1 ILGAAQSVFSNL
13 VEFSDQAADVRKT
26 TGLTADEFDN
36 LADSLK
42 GLNTRT
48 SLQGLLDIAKVGGQL
63 GIAKGDILEFTKAI
77 DVAVQALGDD
87 FSGGAEE
94 IATSLGKLNT
104 VFGKELG
111 PDVAKNLLNI
121 GSAVNELGAVG
132 AATAP
137 FLTDVAQRV
146 GAVAAQTKVG
156 LNNVLAYAAVL
167 EETGFSAERSG
178 TALNRL
184 FSTISTKTDAS
195 FKIAKLADSNLTLK
209 EFT

>member
-121 GSAVNELGAVG
+121 GSAVNELGAAG

-156 LNNVLAYAAVL
+156 LNNVISYAAVL